1 MRGFD
6 SLTPHHIMT
15 EFEQK
20 LHRLLVT
27 FLGSEEEVVRWWAA
41 PNKEF
46 DGAIPD
52 DLYHSVDKNKV
63 IKYILDLGWEAI

>member
-1 MRGFD
+1 
-6 SLTPHHIMT
+6 MT

-27 FLGSEEEVVRWWAA
+27 FLGSEEEVVRWWAT

-46 DGAIPD
+46 EGAIPD
-52 DLYHSVDKNKV
+52 DLYHSIDKNKV
-63 IKYILDLGWEAI
+63 IKYILDLG